1 MIIFVKKLVMTLRQ
15 ICDVVNNQLLITL
28 PDSFRDKKKVLV
40 IVNDNVDNRASKIE
54 LFKKAS
60 VDPLFNADIKEIDD
74 DFKAIDDETL

>member
-1 MIIFVKKLVMTLRQ
+1 MTLRQ